1 MTTKVSPYLRF
12 NDMKCREAFN
22 FYKDCLGGGEIDLMT
37 VGESPMA
44 KEMPPGSGDRIMHA
58 VFKKGDMQI
67 LGSDMMRDKAVV
79 GDNVS
84 IMVEFEN
91 EKELNTV
98 FDKMAKGGEVFMK
111 PEEMF
116 WGGVFGTLTDKYGI
130 EWSFHF
136 QKKPMKR

>member
-12 NDMKCREAFN
+12 NDLKCREAFG
-22 FYKDCLGGGEIDLMT
+22 FYKDCFGGGEIQLMT

>member
-1 MTTKVSPYLRF
+1 
-12 NDMKCREAFN
+12 MKCKEAFN
-22 FYKDCLGGGEIDLMT
+22 FYRDCFGGGEINLMT

-44 KEMPPGSGDRIMHA
+44 KEMPPGSGDLIMHA
-58 VFKKGDMQI
+58 VLKKGDMQI
-67 LGSDMMRDKAVV
+67 LGSDMMRDKAIV

-84 IMVEFEN
+84 IMIEFDN

-98 FDKMAKGGEVFMK
+98 FGKMANGGEVFMK

-136 QKKPMKR
+136 QKRPMNK

>member
-12 NDMKCREAFN
+12 NDLKCREAFG
-22 FYKDCLGGGEIDLMT
+22 FYKDCFGGGEIQLMT
-37 VGESPMA
+37 VGDSPMA
-44 KEMPPGSGDRIMHA
+44 KDMPPGSGDRIMHA
-58 VFKKGDMQI
+58 VFKKGDMQL

-84 IMVEFEN
+84 VMVEFDN

-130 EWSFHF
+130 EWSYHF
-136 QKKPMKR
+136 QKRPMKT

>member
-12 NDMKCREAFN
+12 NDVKCREAFS
-22 FYKDCLGGGEIDLMT
+22 FYKDCFGGGEINLMT

-44 KEMPPGSGDRIMHA
+44 KQMPPGSGDRIMHA

-67 LGSDMMRDKAVV
+67 LGSDMMHDKAIV
-79 GDNVS
+79 GDNVT
-84 IMVEFEN
+84 IMVEFDN
-91 EKELNTV
+91 EEELNTI
-98 FDKMAKGGEVFMK
+98 FEKMAKGGEVFMK

-116 WGGVFGTLTDKYGI
+116 WGGVFGTLTVKYGI

-136 QKKPMKR
+136 QKKPMKK

>member
-1 MTTKVSPYLRF
+1 
-12 NDMKCREAFN
+12 
-22 FYKDCLGGGEIDLMT
+22 
-37 VGESPMA
+37 
-44 KEMPPGSGDRIMHA
+44 MHA
-58 VFKKGDMQI
+58 VLKKGDMQI
-67 LGSDMMRDKAVV
+67 LGSDMMRDKAIV

-84 IMVEFEN
+84 IMIEFDN

-98 FDKMAKGGEVFMK
+98 FDKMANGGEVFMK

-136 QKKPMKR
+136 QKRPMNK